1 MSILDQP
8 TRQISASTRDRLEQ
22 EARELEERRTALIAE
37 QGQAETGGDLVDQ
50 ASVAAQQ
57 IEIENVERRLAHI
70 RELLASATVA
80 SAGKSD
86 SVAIGTVVTLKFD
99 DGSTEAYQVGEI
111 EEQIGDVVA
120 LTPTSPLGQALIGHR
135 KGDRVTYDAPAGELT
150 VEIMKVAAA

>member
-8 TRQISASTRDRLEQ
+8 TRQISASTRDRLEL
-22 EARELEERRTALIAE
+22 EARELEERRTELIAE
-37 QGQAETGGDLVDQ
+37 QSQAETGGDLVDQ

-80 SAGKSD
+80 IVGKSD
-86 SVAIGTVVTLKFD
+86 NVAIGTVVTLKFD

>member
-1 MSILDQP
+1 VSILDQP

-22 EARELEERRTALIAE
+22 EARALEERRIELIAE
-37 QGQAETGGDLVDQ
+37 QSQAETGGDLVDQ

-57 IEIENVERRLAHI
+57 IEIENVDRRLAHI
-70 RELLASATVA
+70 RELLTSATVA
-80 SAGKSD
+80 KGGKSD

-111 EEQIGDVVA
+111 EEQIGDIVA